1 MGAVRRIPHLW
12 VSMICLKP
20 YEMGYQAVKNL
31 AFYLRGQQIETSI
44 IPDTITVTA
53 ANVEEFA
60 KNGMVIREEI
70 LESGTKQ
77 KRMDLN
83 DMRIILMVI
92 SATGTYTFQ
101 KV

>member
-1 MGAVRRIPHLW
+1 M
-12 VSMICLKP
+12 SMICLKP
-20 YEMGYQAVKNL
+20 YEMGYQTVKNL

-53 ANVEEFA
+53 ANVEEFS